1 MSAIPPRWDARCLN
15 CGSRER
21 HRLLWLWVSRDGGN
35 RLAGKRILHFAPERV
50 VMRRM
55 RGNPLYETADL
66 HQSGVT
72 HTVDITNVALSDGS
86 YDVVI
91 ANHVLEHIPDDR
103 QAMRELFRLLRPGG
117 MALLTVPLNA
127 SRQQTYENL
136 AITAPAQRHAHFSAE
151 DHVRYYG
158 LDFADRLADAG
169 FTVATF
175 RLTPE
180 EEVQFGLLRDE
191 WLYIATKHLASED
204 LAVED
209 LAVEDLAV
217 EDLAV
222 EDRPSRT
229 ETVKS
234 APVRTSSARTSPLT
248 TAPPRTLPQR
258 QERAATK
265 PSAQPGRAARETPF
279 PSTLIRRASPAAQV
293 RLPHWRSA
301 PTSRRRTPS
310 PHPRSQ
316 AWRAGQHG
324 AVPEFLRRH
333 PPPPSRR
340 FRSPCSP
347 PRPMPLGWPNR
358 PGSTAC

>member
-1 MSAIPPRWDARCLN
+1 MTAAPRTWRQRRRLAIAWLHDRRQFAEPRLPRTCPICGYTGVFVSVGHPPRWDARCLN

-21 HRLLWLWVSRDGGN
+21 HRLLWLWVRRDGGN
-35 RLAGKRILHFAPERV
+35 RLAGKHILHFAPEKV
-50 VMRRM
+50 VMRQM

-72 HTVDITNVALSDGS
+72 HTVDITNVALPDGS

-191 WLYIATKHLASED
+191 WLYIATKRLASED
-204 LAVED
+204 RAVED
-209 LAVEDLAV
+209 LAVQDLAV
-217 EDLAV
+217 ENR
-222 EDRPSRT
+222 DREKLGRENLVGENLVGENLVGENFAT
-229 ETVKS
+229 DD
-234 APVRTSSARTSPLT
+234 
-248 TAPPRTLPQR
+248 
-258 QERAATK
+258 RAA
-265 PSAQPGRAARETPF
+265 AN
-279 PSTLIRRASPAAQV
+279 L
-293 RLPHWRSA
+293 A
-301 PTSRRRTPS
+301 PN
-310 PHPRSQ
+310 
-316 AWRAGQHG
+316 AGEGQGVAGKSG
-324 AVPEFLRRH
+324 A
-333 PPPPSRR
+333 
-340 FRSPCSP
+340 
-347 PRPMPLGWPNR
+347 
-358 PGSTAC
+358 